1 MTTRTGSGWRY
12 QRGDAMTKPYWPIE
26 IERRFE
32 HARVQP
38 DKAAQSE
45 ELAQQVAEYLARGGE
60 IESVPS
66 GVSGERPVVITRRN
80 LSG

>member
-1 MTTRTGSGWRY
+1 MS
-12 QRGDAMTKPYWPIE
+12 KPHWPIE
-26 IERRFE
+26 IQQRFE

-45 ELAQQVAEYLARGGE
+45 ELAQQVAEYLASGGE
-60 IESVPS
+60 IESVPT

>member
-1 MTTRTGSGWRY
+1 
-12 QRGDAMTKPYWPIE
+12 MTKPYWPME
-26 IERRFE
+26 IGRRFE
-32 HARVQP
+32 HARVYP

-45 ELAQQVAEYLARGGE
+45 ELAQKVAEYLARGGE
-60 IESVPS
+60 IESVPP

>member
-1 MTTRTGSGWRY
+1 
-12 QRGDAMTKPYWPIE
+12 MTKPHWPIE
-26 IERRFE
+26 IQQRFE

-38 DKAAQSE
+38 DKSALSE

-66 GVSGERPVVITRRN
+66 GVSGERPVVITQRN
-80 LSG
+80 QVGLQRDIKRL